1 MFCYFM
7 QVDGVSA
14 LIVQSALS
22 KFASGGCYH
31 AVSLENLHT
40 IDITS
45 YLVSQGYKMDPMDY
59 GWSMDRVKSL
69 ATSAMQPLLNT
80 FAALPVK
87 ETDGQVMRFS
97 SDMPHRNGSGL
108 AHLERMVRWM
118 REKGFLPGPQHPVGS
133 LPLPRGTKALADSA
147 PAPAPVSMPKMQP
160 IKVAETTPVPQA
172 MQAAVSRSTP
182 RTTAWTSRRWSS
194 TTAALASTLLVC
206 PSEFFFYFSSGKVMR
221 DLREI
226 MSDSILS
233 HGVVVV
239 VCAPATERR
248 KVGASCSYPDEGP
261 DCVNTVCRSAEGV
274 VLRLLLGA

>member
-160 IKVAETTPVPQA
+160 IKVAETTPQV
-172 MQAAVSRSTP
+172 THH
-182 RTTAWTSRRWSS
+182 
-194 TTAALASTLLVC
+194 
-206 PSEFFFYFSSGKVMR
+206 FS
-221 DLREI
+221 
-226 MSDSILS
+226 
-233 HGVVVV
+233 
-239 VCAPATERR
+239 RR
-248 KVGASCSYPDEGP
+248 KVKLRGAYQQCTCQGSRGAAPSPTGPCSGSG
-261 DCVNTVCRSAEGV
+261 CRSRHGGLHGLSSLSRCGCGRMCASNRKKKSRGK
-274 VLRLLLGA
+274 L